1 MNEII
6 TELINHLQSCGQVR
20 KPKKEGGLGLLVF
33 NPVNLDIAK
42 VEHLCEKAGLQHR
55 YNATPT
61 IYNNKQVAPNIWV
74 GPASPGM
81 TTDEA
86 VSSLVSQLQ
95 S

>member
-1 MNEII
+1 MNEKL
-6 TELINHLQSCGQVR
+6 TELITHLQSCGKIR
-20 KPKKEGGLGLLVF
+20 APKKEGGLGLLVF
-33 NPVNLDIAK
+33 NPANLDIAK
-42 VEHLCEKAGLQHR
+42 VEHLCNDIGMQFK

-61 IYNNKQVAPNIWV
+61 IYNNKPVEPNIWV